1 MNRWLKSSV
10 LGATAAMAL
19 FAVPA
24 FAEIKVA
31 VVDYGRLME
40 DSPQAKA
47 SLEAIRAEFAPKGQ
61 KLQTDAQNLKSKEDK
76 LNKDRATM
84 SADQVTREE
93 KDLRDGARDLSRRQQ
108 ELNDDVNARRNEEM
122 SKLQR
127 TLIEE
132 VRSYARTQSF
142 DLVLADG
149 VIFASPTL
157 DITPAVLAMLQSKPA
172 AAAAPPRA
180 ATPAPAP
187 AAAPV
192 KPGRR

>member
-149 VIFASPTL
+149 VIFASQSL

-172 AAAAPPRA
+172 AAATPPRA
-180 ATPAPAP
+180 ATPAPVP

>member
-132 VRSYARTQSF
+132 VRNYARTQSF

-172 AAAAPPRA
+172 AAATPPRA
-180 ATPAPAP
+180 AIPAPAP

>member
-132 VRSYARTQSF
+132 VRNYARTQSF